1 VRRGMIGAGNVT
13 GPPGTGKDPEA
24 GRSEGKPR
32 HAGTRIGGAAAL
44 PAGENIRRGGPAN
57 ERTDRYVSE
66 REDAVRP
73 VRNPGGDPACAGPRG
88 GVGRAVGPG
97 DRHARR
103 RLPGAVLQAGER
115 GGGGRQGGE

>member
-1 VRRGMIGAGNVT
+1 MRTGIIGAGNVT

-66 REDAVRP
+66 REDAVRS
-73 VRNPGGDPACAGPRG
+73 VRNPGGDPACDGPRG
-88 GVGRAVGPG
+88 GGVRQVGPG
-97 DRHARR
+97 ERHERR
-103 RLPGAVLQAGER
+103 RLPGTVLPAGGR
-115 GGGGRQGGE
+115 GG